1 MNDEMKWLRIM
12 HCDNIPLRQGRSLQV
27 AGNEVAIFNLGDRF
41 LAIDNR
47 CPHNQ
52 GPLCDGIVSGTTVV
66 CPLHAWK
73 IDLESGAVQRP
84 QDGHGCVKT
93 FRTEIVDGI
102 ILLEVPLEKPAIS
115 EFPILQPDPISAD
128 ASQQQIAL

>member
-1 MNDEMKWLRIM
+1 MNDEMKWLRIT
-12 HCDNIPLRQGRSLQV
+12 HSDNIPLRQGRSLQV
-27 AGNEVAIFNLGDRF
+27 AGHEVAIFNLGDRF

-73 IDLESGAVQRP
+73 VDLESGAVQRP
-84 QDGHGCVKT
+84 QDTQACVKT
-93 FRTEIVDGI
+93 FRTEVVDGI
-102 ILLEVPLEKPAIS
+102 ILLEVPVQKPVFS
-115 EFPILQPDPISAD
+115 EFPIFQPDPITAD
-128 ASQQQIAL
+128 ASQTQIAL

>member
-1 MNDEMKWLRIM
+1 MNEMKWLRIT
-12 HCDNIPLRQGRSLQV
+12 HSDNIPLRQGRSLHV
-27 AGNEVAIFNLGDRF
+27 AGHDVAIFNLGDRF

-73 IDLESGAVQRP
+73 IDLAHGQVTNRPEENPCVNTYATAVR
-84 QDGHGCVKT
+84 DGV
-93 FRTEIVDGI
+93 V
-102 ILLEVPLEKPAIS
+102 LLELSIAEDRVCIESQRMSQTTVPL
-115 EFPILQPDPISAD
+115 SAMSAGD
-128 ASQQQIAL
+128 

>member
-1 MNDEMKWLRIM
+1 MNEEMKWLRIT
-12 HCDNIPLRQGRSLQV
+12 HCDNIPLRQGRSVCV
-27 AGNEVAIFNLGDRF
+27 AGHEVAIFNLGDRF

-73 IDLESGAVQRP
+73 IDLESGALQKP
-84 QDGHGCVKT
+84 QDTHACVKT
-93 FRTEIVDGI
+93 FRTEVVDGV
-102 ILLEVPLEKPAIS
+102 ILLEVPVRKHGMS
-115 EFPILQPDPISAD
+115 EFSIFQPDSIVTD
-128 ASQQQIAL
+128 ASQPQIAL

>member
-1 MNDEMKWLRIM
+1 MNDEMKWLRIT
-12 HCDNIPLRQGRSLQV
+12 DSNNIPLRQGRSLHV
-27 AGNEVAIFNLGDRF
+27 AGHDVAIFNLGDRF

-73 IDLESGAVQRP
+73 VDLESGAVQKP
-84 QDGHGCVKT
+84 QDGHACVKT
-93 FRTEIVDGI
+93 FRTEVVDGI
-102 ILLEVPLEKPAIS
+102 VLLEVPVQKPAIS
-115 EFPILQPDPISAD
+115 EFGIFQAD
-128 ASQQQIAL
+128 AIANEASQPQVAI

>member
-1 MNDEMKWLRIM
+1 MNHEMKWLRIT
-12 HCDNIPLRQGRSLQV
+12 HSDNIPLRQGRLLHV
-27 AGNEVAIFNLGDRF
+27 AGHDVAIFNLGDRF

-73 IDLESGAVQRP
+73 VDLESGAVQKP
-84 QDGHGCVKT
+84 QDVHACVKT
-93 FRTEIVDGI
+93 FRAEVVDGI
-102 ILLEVPLEKPAIS
+102 VVLEVPVQMPALS
-115 EFPILQPDPISAD
+115 EFPIFQADPIND
-128 ASQQQIAL
+128 AAQPQIAI

>member
-1 MNDEMKWLRIM
+1 MNHEMKWLRIT
-12 HCDNIPLRQGRSLQV
+12 HSDNIPLRQGRSLQV
-27 AGNEVAIFNLGDRF
+27 AGHDVAIFNLGDRM

-73 IDLESGAVQRP
+73 VDLESGAVQRP
-84 QDGHGCVKT
+84 QDGHACVKT
-93 FRTEIVDGI
+93 FRTEVVDGI
-102 ILLEVPLEKPAIS
+102 VLLEVPVQRPAIP
-115 EFPILQPDPISAD
+115 EFPIFQADPIAND
-128 ASQQQIAL
+128 ASQPQIPI